1 MFLVSNSMQFL
12 NVNFKSLPGI
22 LSDHNLIQIE
32 FDKDRTWLR
41 GRGFWKF
48 NVELLKDL
56 DYVNLINSEISNI
69 EKEDNNIQDKSLL
82 WDFIKCRLRGKTISY
97 AAYKAKQ
104 QRARERDL

>member
-1 MFLVSNSMQFL
+1 MQFL

-41 GRGFWKF
+41 EHGFWKF

-56 DYVNLINSEISNI
+56 DYVNLINSELSNI
-69 EKEDNNIQDKSLL
+69 GKEYNNTQDKTLL
-82 WDFIKCRLRGKTISY
+82 WDFIKCRLSGKMMSY
-97 AAYKAKQ
+97 AA
-104 QRARERDL
+104 